1 MANISGS
8 NVPGTTLFPIIT
20 LLVVGHDQ
28 QGCYASAYKMAVS
41 ETNLLYGDRL
51 RFELST
57 IVRPD
62 FLSCA
67 TAAANVVDVVTA
79 FYYRGDYPSSQKPL
93 ISVFPS
99 CVPVVSEM
107 GPIMA
112 EWNHLFITASGSG
125 EALRNKEKYPTV
137 VSTAPTDNSGFTSF
151 FKAILLTFS
160 WKTVFLLCD
169 TNDEVTS
176 FYVATC
182 GSVKRLLK
190 GSIPPFSLHD
200 GTFNSALVREPDL
213 AGLLRMTSSRAR
225 VLFLFGNSASTRQF
239 MVEAHKL
246 NMTSGDHV
254 YFFPQPFKSE
264 EIFPELTWKLHRSDD
279 DVSAAESFYLLS
291 RQNPVDTT
299 PSLRLGRTTSI
310 SECVL
315 HSGRNAV

>member
-112 EWNHLFITASGSG
+112 GKGRIQYYRWRTQNACRFRCVE
-125 EALRNKEKYPTV
+125 
-137 VSTAPTDNSGFTSF
+137 
-151 FKAILLTFS
+151 LLTFV
-160 WKTVFLLCD
+160 KKKMAE
-169 TNDEVTS
+169 NR
-176 FYVATC
+176 FYHY
-182 GSVKRLLK
+182 LQN
-190 GSIPPFSLHD
+190 
-200 GTFNSALVREPDL
+200 GTIC
-213 AGLLRMTSSRAR
+213 LLRQA
-225 VLFLFGNSASTRQF
+225 VAG
-239 MVEAHKL
+239 KL
-246 NMTSGDHV
+246 
-254 YFFPQPFKSE
+254 
-264 EIFPELTWKLHRSDD
+264 
-279 DVSAAESFYLLS
+279 
-291 RQNPVDTT
+291 
-299 PSLRLGRTTSI
+299 
-310 SECVL
+310 
-315 HSGRNAV
+315 

>member
-1 MANISGS
+1 
-8 NVPGTTLFPIIT
+8 
-20 LLVVGHDQ
+20 
-28 QGCYASAYKMAVS
+28 
-41 ETNLLYGDRL
+41 
-51 RFELST
+51 
-57 IVRPD
+57 
-62 FLSCA
+62 
-67 TAAANVVDVVTA
+67 
-79 FYYRGDYPSSQKPL
+79 
-93 ISVFPS
+93 
-99 CVPVVSEM
+99 M

-112 EWNHLFITASGSG
+112 GKGRIQYYRWRTQNACRFRCVELLTFVKKKMAENRFYHYLQNGTICLLRRSGSG

-225 VLFLFGNSASTRQF
+225 GTL
-239 MVEAHKL
+239 
-246 NMTSGDHV
+246 
-254 YFFPQPFKSE
+254 
-264 EIFPELTWKLHRSDD
+264 
-279 DVSAAESFYLLS
+279 
-291 RQNPVDTT
+291 
-299 PSLRLGRTTSI
+299 
-310 SECVL
+310 
-315 HSGRNAV
+315 RNADPNALITP

>member
-1 MANISGS
+1 MPIPLCGTF
-8 NVPGTTLFPIIT
+8 NVREKKDGGKPFLP
-20 LLVVGHDQ
+20 LL
-28 QGCYASAYKMAVS
+28 
-41 ETNLLYGDRL
+41 
-51 RFELST
+51 
-57 IVRPD
+57 
-62 FLSCA
+62 
-67 TAAANVVDVVTA
+67 
-79 FYYRGDYPSSQKPL
+79 
-93 ISVFPS
+93 
-99 CVPVVSEM
+99 
-107 GPIMA
+107 A

-279 DVSAAESFYLLS
+279 DVARQAFRSVFYIAAETLFN
-291 RQNPVDTT
+291 RVP
-299 PSLRLGRTTSI
+299 LGRQKELSCITSNTI
-310 SECVL
+310 C
-315 HSGRNAV
+315 HSSDGVSRWGWSLTYEAG